1 MKTYQS
7 PTKDK
12 KTKKNF
18 FMRNIYGFIFGITL
32 LVVAGIITLTLVLNA
47 RRAPVE
53 NKPGGD
59 VGVDGPPP
67 APAYSAPLVD
77 YTVGKEAS
85 LTKLVYS
92 STLNQW
98 RTHNGVDLMT
108 AAGAEVK
115 CIAGGKVE
123 KVQETTL
130 EGVVVTISHENGVVS
145 IYKGLSDVSVKEG
158 DALTGG
164 TVIGKV
170 AENMMTEQNDGAH
183 LHFEMTKDGK
193 LVDPAAFLP
202 EFNTEK

>member
-32 LVVAGIITLTLVLNA
+32 LVVAAIITLTLVLNA
-47 RRAPVE
+47 RRAPVD

-59 VGVDGPPP
+59 IGVDGPPP
-67 APAYSAPLVD
+67 APTYSAPLVD

-98 RTHNGVDLMT
+98 RTHNGIDLLT
-108 AAGAEVK
+108 SAGSEVK
-115 CIAGGKVE
+115 CVGVGKVE
-123 KVQETTL
+123 SVKDTIL
-130 EGVVVTISHENGVVS
+130 EGVVVTVSHEDGVVS

-158 DALTGG
+158 DSVTGG
-164 TVIGKV
+164 TVLGKV
-170 AENMMTEQNDGAH
+170 SENMMTEQNDGAH

-193 LVDPAAFLP
+193 LVDPATFLP
-202 EFNTEK
+202 ELATDK

>member
-1 MKTYQS
+1 M
-7 PTKDK
+7 
-12 KTKKNF
+12 
-18 FMRNIYGFIFGITL
+18 
-32 LVVAGIITLTLVLNA
+32 NA
-47 RRAPVE
+47 RRAPVD

-59 VGVDGPPP
+59 IGVDGPPP
-67 APAYSAPLVD
+67 APTYSAPLVD

-108 AAGAEVK
+108 SAGAEVK